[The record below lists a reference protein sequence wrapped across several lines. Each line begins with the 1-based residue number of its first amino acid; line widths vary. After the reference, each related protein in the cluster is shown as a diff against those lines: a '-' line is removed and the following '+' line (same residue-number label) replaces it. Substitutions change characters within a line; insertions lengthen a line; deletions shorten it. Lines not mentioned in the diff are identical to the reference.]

1 MAVTSFNIDD
11 KMDQTLESLKA
22 HYGATS
28 KAEILRKAVALLS
41 VASKNEAED
50 GTILLSDGKGKDIRV
65 IVK

>member
-11 KMDQTLESLKA
+11 KMDQTLEALKA

-28 KAEILRKAVALLS
+28 KAEILRKAVALLN

-50 GTILLSDGKGKDIRV
+50 GTIVLSDGNGKDIKV